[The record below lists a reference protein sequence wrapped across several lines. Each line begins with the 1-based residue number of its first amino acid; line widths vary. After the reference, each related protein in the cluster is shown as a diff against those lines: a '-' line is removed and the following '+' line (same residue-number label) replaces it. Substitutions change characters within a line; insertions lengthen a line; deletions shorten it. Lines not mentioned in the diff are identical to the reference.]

1 MDTMIDNYPTDGY
14 FRMLDTLRE
23 SGTMNMYGAPRW
35 LQDEFQLER
44 DKAIEIFEL
53 WTQDVERRHAEEQ
66 LRLEQ
71 EWQMAPPDNDY
82 DIFIGEESDDPQ
94 EYK

>member
-1 MDTMIDNYPTDGY
+1 MTASYPTDGY

-53 WTQDVERRHAEEQ
+53 WTQDCERRRDEEEQ
-66 LRLEQ
+66 LLQEQ
-71 EWQMAPPDNDY
+71 W
-82 DIFIGEESDDPQ
+82 GEELYNSYDADRDDAREDPQ

>member
-1 MDTMIDNYPTDGY
+1 MDTMTVSYPTDGY
-14 FRMLDTLRE
+14 FRILDTLRD

-53 WTQDVERRHAEEQ
+53 WTKHCERRRDEEEQ
-66 LRLEQ
+66 LLQEQ
-71 EWQMAPPDNDY
+71 WQMAPPD
-82 DIFIGEESDDPQ
+82 EESEDP
-94 EYK
+94 EDYK

>member
-1 MDTMIDNYPTDGY
+1 MTASYPTDGY
-14 FRMLDTLRE
+14 FRILDALRE

-53 WTQDVERRHAEEQ
+53 WTQDCERRRDEEEQ
-66 LRLEQ
+66 LLQ
-71 EWQMAPPDNDY
+71 QQWQMEPLY
-82 DIFIGEESDDPQ
+82 DEPLEP
-94 EYK
+94 E